1 MRVHPLA
8 TRETHKTAD
17 WYDKDSPTRGDRFV
31 DQVEYALRRI
41 RENPNI
47 GELNDRGERKLLLRK
62 FPYKVVYRTEGERIF
77 VVAVAHQ
84 KRRDGYWRRR
94 QASW

>member
-8 TRETHKTAD
+8 VRETHKTAD

-31 DQVEYALRRI
+31 DQVEYAFRRI

-47 GELNDRGERKLLLRK
+47 GELNDCGER
-62 FPYKVVYRTEGERIF
+62 
-77 VVAVAHQ
+77 
-84 KRRDGYWRRR
+84 
-94 QASW
+94 